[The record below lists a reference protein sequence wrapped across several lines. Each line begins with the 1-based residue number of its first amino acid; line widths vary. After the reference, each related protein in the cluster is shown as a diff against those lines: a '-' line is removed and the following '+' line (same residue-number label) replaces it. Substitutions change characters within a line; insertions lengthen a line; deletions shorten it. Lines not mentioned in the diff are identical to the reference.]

1 MSNLLLDSSLFQDV
15 IGQVARRDRDS
26 KRKSVAADGTV
37 PNFMATFSM
46 ANKVATMSQQ
56 DAAQLRV
63 IAAAHALH
71 GDARSSVL
79 YMAKLDAA
87 SGIKAN
93 AIGERNLRRNF
104 PKTGGNRL
112 VAWSL
117 CYHVKRVARRN
128 PHTAFSVKD
137 DVYHK
142 RFAAEVGVNN
152 IIHVRSLH
160 PRRSNRKY

>member
-26 KRKSVAADGTV
+26 KRKSVAADGAV
-37 PNFMATFSM
+37 PNFMATLSM
-46 ANKVATMSQQ
+46 AHKVATMSQQ

-79 YMAKLDAA
+79 YMAKLNAA
-87 SGIKAN
+87 GGIKAN

-128 PHTAFSVKD
+128 PHTAFSIKD

-152 IIHVRSLH
+152 IIHARSLH
-160 PRRSNRKY
+160 LLPSRRP

>member
-1 MSNLLLDSSLFQDV
+1 
-15 IGQVARRDRDS
+15 
-26 KRKSVAADGTV
+26 
-37 PNFMATFSM
+37 
-46 ANKVATMSQQ
+46 MSQQ

-79 YMAKLDAA
+79 YVAKLNAA
-87 SGIKAN
+87 GGIKAN

-104 PKTGGNRL
+104 PKTGSNRL
-112 VAWSL
+112 VVWSL

-142 RFAAEVGVNN
+142 RFAAEVGVSN
-152 IIHVRSLH
+152 IIHARSLQLL
-160 PRRSNRKY
+160 PSRRPLPTEAFGAWPGLVNCFKVTFRFVSPQGQELSDASKEVVVT